1 MNELDNIE
9 NINVDNLYN
18 DVANLIEKAKI
29 QVVLIIF

>member
-18 DVANLIEKAKI
+18 DVANLIEKAKNSSS
-29 QVVLIIF
+29 FAC